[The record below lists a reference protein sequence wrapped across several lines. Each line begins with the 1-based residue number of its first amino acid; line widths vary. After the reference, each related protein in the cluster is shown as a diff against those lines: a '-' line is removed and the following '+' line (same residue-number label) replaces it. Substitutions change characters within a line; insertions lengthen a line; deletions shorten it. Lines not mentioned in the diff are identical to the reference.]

1 MSLQIMCLQAH
12 FQLHTI
18 SNYLE
23 SYKYSKERS
32 MKQEEPL
39 SLIFHFTD
47 KQDVKKPLYFT
58 EPKEVFI
65 AHSIQDVLPQFQKVQ
80 AAIEQ
85 GYYAAGYVSYE
96 AAPAFEKSFKVK
108 EGAKMPLLWFGIFD
122 KPEEFPGKI
131 TGSFQL
137 NDWESETDS
146 HTYHSGF
153 QTIKAEI
160 EKGNTYQVNYTMR
173 LQSMFEGDDF
183 AFYDRLKRAQR
194 SNYSAYLN
202 IGTHRILS
210 ASPELFFRWEDGQ
223 LITRPMK
230 GTVKRGITVK
240 TDQANADW
248 LACSEKNQAENLM
261 IVDLLRNDLGMIA
274 EQGSVQVPKLKEI
287 EKYPTV
293 WQMTSTITAKTKPKT
308 TIIDIFKA
316 LFPCGSITG
325 APKIKTMEIITEL
338 ENSPREVYCGAIGF
352 ITPECEA
359 VFNVPIRT
367 VVIEK
372 ETGKA
377 EYGVGGGITWDS
389 VLLEEY
395 DEAFLKAKL
404 LSEERPTY
412 QLLESIKLEDGQYFL
427 LDEHIDRMMQS
438 AGYFD
443 YQFSETELRNKLQKY
458 ADSHYDSMQKVRV
471 LLFENGDFEISGQ
484 IIKTME
490 AEISAI
496 IAESPIST
504 ENPFLYHKTTNREVY
519 EKFQTRHPEFY
530 DVLLWNEQ
538 GYITEFTNGNVVVK
552 INGDLFTPPVESG
565 LLAGTFRQEL
575 LRKKEIKEKLI
586 TKADLHN
593 AEEVWFINSVRRG
606 LKVNLTF

>member
-1 MSLQIMCLQAH
+1 
-12 FQLHTI
+12 
-18 SNYLE
+18 
-23 SYKYSKERS
+23 

-39 SLIFHFTD
+39 SLLFHFTD

-65 AHSIQDVLPQFQKVQ
+65 AHSLQDVLPQFQKVQ

-108 EGAKMPLLWFGIFD
+108 EGAKMPLLWFGIFE

-146 HTYHSGF
+146 HTYNSGF

-230 GTVKRGITVK
+230 GTVKRGVTVK
-240 TDQANADW
+240 TDQANAEW

-404 LSEERPTY
+404 LSEERPIY

-471 LLFENGDFEISGQ
+471 LLFENGDFEVSGQ

>member
-1 MSLQIMCLQAH
+1 
-12 FQLHTI
+12 
-18 SNYLE
+18 
-23 SYKYSKERS
+23 

-39 SLIFHFTD
+39 SLLFHFTD
-47 KQDVKKPLYFT
+47 KQGVKKPLYFT

-210 ASPELFFRWEDGQ
+210 ASPELFFRWENGQ

-471 LLFENGDFEISGQ
+471 LLFENGDFEVSGQ

>member
-12 FQLHTI
+12 FQLHII

-39 SLIFHFTD
+39 SLLFHFTD

-146 HTYHSGF
+146 HTYQSGF

-230 GTVKRGITVK
+230 GTVKRGITLK

-471 LLFENGDFEISGQ
+471 LLFENGDFEVSGQ

-519 EKFQTRHPEFY
+519 EKFQTRHPEFN

-565 LLAGTFRQEL
+565 LLAGTFRQKL

>member
-1 MSLQIMCLQAH
+1 
-12 FQLHTI
+12 
-18 SNYLE
+18 
-23 SYKYSKERS
+23 

-39 SLIFHFTD
+39 SLLFHFTD

-85 GYYAAGYVSYE
+85 GFYAAGYVSYE

-160 EKGNTYQVNYTMR
+160 EKGNSYQVNYTMR

-210 ASPELFFRWEDGQ
+210 ASPELFFRLEDGQ

-471 LLFENGDFEISGQ
+471 LLFENGDFEVSGQ

>member
-1 MSLQIMCLQAH
+1 MCLQAH
-12 FQLHTI
+12 FQLLTI

-39 SLIFHFTD
+39 SLLFHFTD

-108 EGAKMPLLWFGIFD
+108 EGAKMPLLWFGIFE

-458 ADSHYDSMQKVRV
+458 ADLHYDSMQKVRV
-471 LLFENGDFEISGQ
+471 LLFENGDFEVSGQ

-565 LLAGTFRQEL
+565 LLAGTFRHEL

>member
-1 MSLQIMCLQAH
+1 
-12 FQLHTI
+12 
-18 SNYLE
+18 
-23 SYKYSKERS
+23 

-39 SLIFHFTD
+39 SLLFHFTD

-85 GYYAAGYVSYE
+85 GFYAAGYVSYE

-471 LLFENGDFEISGQ
+471 LLFENGDFEVSGQ

>member
-1 MSLQIMCLQAH
+1 
-12 FQLHTI
+12 
-18 SNYLE
+18 
-23 SYKYSKERS
+23 

-39 SLIFHFTD
+39 SLLFHFTD

-65 AHSIQDVLPQFQKVQ
+65 AHSLQDVLPQFQKVQ

-108 EGAKMPLLWFGIFD
+108 EGAKMPLLWFGIFE

-230 GTVKRGITVK
+230 GTVKRGVTVK
-240 TDQANADW
+240 TDQANAEW

-471 LLFENGDFEISGQ
+471 LLFENGDFEVSGQ

>member
-1 MSLQIMCLQAH
+1 
-12 FQLHTI
+12 
-18 SNYLE
+18 
-23 SYKYSKERS
+23 

-39 SLIFHFTD
+39 SLLFHFTD

-65 AHSIQDVLPQFQKVQ
+65 AHTLQDVLPQFQKVQ

-85 GYYAAGYVSYE
+85 GNYAAGYVSYE

-108 EGAKMPLLWFGIFD
+108 EGAKMPLLWFGIFE

-146 HTYHSGF
+146 HTYNSGF

-230 GTVKRGITVK
+230 GTVKRGVTVK

-261 IVDLLRNDLGMIA
+261 IVDLLRNDLGMSA

-458 ADSHYDSMQKVRV
+458 ADSQNDSMQKVRV
-471 LLFENGDFEISGQ
+471 LLFENGDFEVSGQ

>member
-1 MSLQIMCLQAH
+1 
-12 FQLHTI
+12 
-18 SNYLE
+18 
-23 SYKYSKERS
+23 

-39 SLIFHFTD
+39 SLLFHFTD

-153 QTIKAEI
+153 KTIKAEI

-274 EQGSVQVPKLKEI
+274 EQGSVQVPKLKDI

-471 LLFENGDFEISGQ
+471 LLFENGDFEVSGQ

-565 LLAGTFRQEL
+565 LLTGTFRQEL